1 MQFSSARTFVYS
13 LAFLFSASL
22 LPQTHAQSLWNTA
35 SDGDWSNAS
44 NWSLGVPNGVADD
57 AEINASGVPY
67 IVTGDIDV
75 TLNLLTLDS
84 TDATLLLTSRNWTV
98 NDKIQIDAGTLN
110 LRGTTSVTGN
120 VVNGGG
126 SLHVLGAA
134 SGGHALISIDTLTN
148 NGTLILD
155 SIGGTWNSHLTG
167 EMTNNGLLDIQIGA
181 GGDRSFTGTMHNNG
195 NVLVDQRFD
204 IDGASVW
211 NQNSGTI
218 TGNVLFAI
226 NTGSMNIDGGALSG
240 QVVVNDGT
248 INVLGTSTATGAVQ
262 SQGITQLAGT
272 INDGL
277 EITIQGASNGAH
289 ATGTTQAGF
298 VNQGVL
304 ALESI
309 NGTWGSDFDATL
321 GFTNGVN
328 GTFEVRTGAGGSRDI
343 VGDIVNQGI
352 IDGSD
357 AVYRQTSGSL
367 ALASGQLIGEV
378 KVLNTSVNTTGSTT
392 GDIKLHGN
400 ANTLSGTIN
409 SGLTVRVR
417 GAGDGGHATTAV
429 GSSLTNNGTLIL
441 DSINGTWGSHLTG
454 EMTNNGLLDIQIG
467 ASGDRSFTGTM
478 HNNGDVLV
486 DQRFDIDG
494 ASVWNQNSGTITGN
508 VLFAINTGSM
518 NIDGGAL
525 SGQVVVNDGTI
536 NVLGTSTATGAVQS
550 QGITQLAG
558 TINDGLEI
566 TIQGASNG
574 AHATGTTQAGFVNQG
589 VLALE
594 SINGT
599 WGSDFDATLGF
610 TNGVNGTFE
619 VRTGAG
625 GSRDIVGDIVNQGII
640 DGTDAAYRQSSGS
653 LALTSGQLIGEVKVL
668 NTSVNTTGSTTGD
681 IKLHG
686 NANTLSGTI
695 NSGLT
700 VRVRGAGDG
709 GHATTA
715 VGSSLTNNGTL
726 ILDAINSTWG
736 SNLTGEMTNNGL
748 LEVQIGTGG
757 GGGRSFTGTMNNNGD
772 VLVDQRFDI
781 NGASVWNQN
790 SGTITGNGLF
800 AINAGTMNIDGGA
813 LSGQVVVDDGTI
825 NVLGT
830 STATGAVQARGIT
843 QLTGTIN
850 DGLEITVQ
858 GSSNGA
864 HANITTVGTLNNAG
878 RIVFESRDSS
888 WGSNL
893 SGSLL
898 NMATGLVEVNV
909 GTGGSR
915 NLGFTLDND
924 GEFLFRANA
933 NLGIAGSAHENRG
946 TLTLESARLDLVGD
960 TFENS
965 DLLDGYGI
973 LDLNNSVV
981 FSNSGLVDAHDG
993 TLEILGTPTNY
1004 DTGTNTLTGGSYR
1017 AQAAATLKFTN
1028 ADIDTN
1034 QAEIILDGIDS
1045 AIVNQ
1050 SNVDALAD
1058 LSINDTGAALRIVGG
1073 RDFTTTADLTNRGEI
1088 ELGGGVFDANSIA
1101 NTVNG
1106 SIVGFGTVTP
1116 RPNNLGAIQA
1126 TGGTLALAA
1135 GVHGLG
1141 TLEATA
1147 GSTLDI
1153 SAATNDSNTRQLTLR
1168 NTGTL
1173 ALGNKNISVVHDYFN
1188 ENAGTGN
1195 AFDPRNGVTGSG
1207 SVNSGVSKTQT
1218 LSGDVTGG
1226 STTTPSLALGAVRI
1240 GVAGQNTT
1248 TGSFSINN
1256 PAGGPMLRGAIKS
1269 SGNGANLA
1277 GESQLSITGGPRNF
1291 GPIAASGHSEDFEI
1305 AFTGS
1310 TPGSVSRKVALV
1322 NNFDNIAG
1330 QLVTVTAE
1338 AFNPAVPNITP
1349 DPIALGDFHVGATAQ
1364 QAISIANNAPAGA
1377 FSESLVAN
1385 ATAAGAQVSITG
1397 GPSVSV
1403 AAGGSNS
1410 SIGVAVNT
1418 STAGAKN
1425 GNANIARSSTGAT
1438 GLADLNLGTQP
1449 IPVSASVYRFAQP
1462 TILNAQPV
1470 DFGIVHV
1477 GDTISPVGVAIKNN
1491 ASADG
1496 FSERLDASFTGSS
1509 AGLLTSGSVNNLAAG
1524 SSNSA
1529 MTLSLNTTTAG
1540 VRDGQA
1546 TVAFV
1551 SDGSG
1556 VNTLGQTPLG
1566 TTDVQVTATVNNFAN
1581 PALSQVS
1588 GDGSLVSTGINEFTL
1603 DFGVLD
1609 LNAGALAANFEVLN
1623 DVSGPADTLAGTWS
1637 LAAADFSLSGFNSFN
1652 NIAAGNALDALQ
1664 IGLSSATPGAFSG
1677 SLTLSPRSE
1686 NASGFSGS
1694 LDDIT
1699 LLVQGIVASPADFNE
1714 DGSVDG
1720 SDLNQWESD
1729 FGVNADSDSDNDL
1742 DSDGGDFLAWQRQ
1755 FTGNASL
1762 VTASTGVPEPSSLLL
1777 SAMACIGVFLRRNR

>member
-1 MQFSSARTFVYS
+1 MQFPSARTFLFA
-13 LAFLFSASL
+13 LAILFSASL
-22 LPQTHAQSLWNTA
+22 LPQTHAQSVWNTA
-35 SDGDWSNAS
+35 SDGDWSNAT
-44 NWSLGVPNGVADD
+44 NWSLGVPNGAAVD
-57 AEINASGVPY
+57 AEINATGAPFL
-67 IVTGDIDV
+67 VTGDIDV

-84 TDATLLLTSRNWTV
+84 TDATLLLTSRNWTL
-98 NDKIQIDAGTLN
+98 NDKIQIDTGTLQ
-110 LRGTTSVTGN
+110 LRGNTGVTGSI
-120 VVNGGG
+120 VNSGGIIRI
-126 SLHVLGAA
+126 LGA
-134 SGGHALISIDTLTN
+134 SNGGHASVSIESLAN

-155 SIGGTWNSHLTG
+155 SINGTWSSNLTG
-167 EMTNNGLLDIQIGA
+167 EITNNGLIDVQIGA
-181 GGDRSFTGTMHNNG
+181 GGDRTFTGTIHNNG
-195 NVLVDQRFD
+195 DVLVDQRFD
-204 IDGASVW
+204 INGASVW

-218 TGNVLFAI
+218 TGNAQFAI
-226 NTGSMNIDGGALSG
+226 KTGTMNIDGGTLNG
-240 QVVVNDGT
+240 QVAVDDGT
-248 INVLGTSTATGAVQ
+248 INILNTSSATGAVQ
-262 SQGITQLAGT
+262 AQGSTQLAGT

-277 EITIQGASNGAH
+277 EITVQGSSNGGH

-309 NGTWGSDFDATL
+309 NSTWRSYFDATL

-328 GTFEVRTGAGGSRDI
+328 GTFVVRTGDGGARDI
-343 VGDIVNQGI
+343 FGDIVNQGI
-352 IDGSD
+352 IDGTD
-357 AVYRQTSGSL
+357 AAYRQTSGSL

-378 KVLNTSVNTTGSTT
+378 KAFDTLVNTTGSTT
-392 GDIKLHGN
+392 GEIKLHGN

-441 DSINGTWGSHLTG
+441 DSINSTWGSTLTG
-454 EMTNNGLLDIQIG
+454 TMTNNGL
-467 ASGDRSFTGTM
+467 
-478 HNNGDVLV
+478 
-486 DQRFDIDG
+486 ID
-494 ASVWNQNSGTITGN
+494 S
-508 VLFAINTGSM
+508 
-518 NIDGGAL
+518 
-525 SGQVVVNDGTI
+525 QV
-536 NVLGTSTATGAVQS
+536 
-550 QGITQLAG
+550 
-558 TINDGLEI
+558 
-566 TIQGASNG
+566 
-574 AHATGTTQAGFVNQG
+574 
-589 VLALE
+589 
-594 SINGT
+594 
-599 WGSDFDATLGF
+599 
-610 TNGVNGTFE
+610 
-619 VRTGAG
+619 
-625 GSRDIVGDIVNQGII
+625 
-640 DGTDAAYRQSSGS
+640 
-653 LALTSGQLIGEVKVL
+653 
-668 NTSVNTTGSTTGD
+668 
-681 IKLHG
+681 
-686 NANTLSGTI
+686 
-695 NSGLT
+695 
-700 VRVRGAGDG
+700 
-709 GHATTA
+709 
-715 VGSSLTNNGTL
+715 
-726 ILDAINSTWG
+726 
-736 SNLTGEMTNNGL
+736 
-748 LEVQIGTGG
+748 GTGG
-757 GGGRSFTGTMNNNGD
+757 GGDRTFIGTMNNNGD
-772 VLVDQRFDI
+772 VLVDQRLNV

-790 SGTITGNGLF
+790 SGTITGNALF
-800 AINAGTMNIDGGA
+800 VVKTGTINIDGGA
-813 LSGQVVVDDGTI
+813 LNGQVVVDDGTI

-830 STATGAVQARGIT
+830 STATGAVQARGNT

-850 DGLEITVQ
+850 NGLTVRVRGASDGGHATTTVGGSLTNNGTLILDSINSTWSSNLVGTVTNNGLIDVQIGAGGPRSYTGSMNNNGDVLVDQRLNVNGAGIWNQNSGTITGNALFAFNTGTMNIDGGNLSGQVVVNDGTINILNTSSATGGVQSQGNTQLTGTINNGLEVTVQ
-858 GSSNGA
+858 GSSNGG
-864 HANITTVGTLNNAG
+864 HANATTVGTLNNAG
-878 RIVFESRDSS
+878 RLVFESRDSS

-893 SGSLL
+893 SGSIL
-898 NMATGLVEVNV
+898 NTATGVVEVNL

-933 NLGIAGSAHENRG
+933 NLGVSGSAHENRG

-965 DLLDGYGI
+965 DLLDGFGI
-973 LDLNNSVV
+973 FDLNNSVA
-981 FSNSGLVDAHDG
+981 FNNTGLVDAHDG
-993 TLEILGTPTNY
+993 TLQILGNFTNF
-1004 DTGTNTLTGGSYR
+1004 DAGTNTLTGGSYR

-1028 ADIDTN
+1028 ADINTN

-1088 ELGGGVFDANSIA
+1088 ELGGGVFDANSID
-1101 NTVNG
+1101 NTASG

-1141 TLEATA
+1141 TLEATG

-1226 STTTPSLALGAVRI
+1226 STATPLLALGAVRI

-1256 PAGGPMLRGAIKS
+1256 HAGGPLLRGAIKS

-1305 AFTGS
+1305 AFTGA

-1338 AFNPAVPNITP
+1338 AFQPAVPNITP
-1349 DPIALGDFHVGATAQ
+1349 DPISLGDFHVGATAQ
-1364 QAISIANNAPAGA
+1364 QAITIANNAPAGA

-1385 ATAAGAQVSITG
+1385 ATAAGASVSITG
-1397 GPSVSV
+1397 GPSVTV

-1418 STAGAKN
+1418 SVAGAKN
-1425 GNANIARSSTGAT
+1425 GQANIARSSTGAT
-1438 GLADLNLGTQP
+1438 GLADLNLGTQS

-1462 TILNAQPV
+1462 TILTAQPI

-1509 AGLLTSGSVNNLAAG
+1509 AGLLTSGSVNNLAAA

-1529 MTLSLNTTTAG
+1529 MTLSLDTTTAG
-1540 VRDGQA
+1540 VLDGQA

-1556 VNTLGQTPLG
+1556 VNTLGQTSLG

-1609 LNAGALAANFEVLN
+1609 LNASGLTADFNLLN
-1623 DVSGPADTLAGTWS
+1623 DVVGPADTLAGTWS
-1637 LAAADFSLSGFNSFN
+1637 LTAADFSLSGFNSFN
-1652 NIAAGNALDALQ
+1652 NIAAENALGALQ
-1664 IGLSSATPGAFSG
+1664 IGFSSATPGAFSG
-1677 SLTLSPRSE
+1677 SLILSPRSE

-1720 SDLNQWESD
+1720 SDLTQWKGD
-1729 FGVNADSDSDNDL
+1729 FGVNADSDADNDL

-1755 FTGNASL
+1755 FTGNASPI
-1762 VTASTGVPEPSSLLL
+1762 TTSTGVPEPSSVLLG
-1777 SAMACIGVFLRRNR
+1777 AIACVGVFLRRNR